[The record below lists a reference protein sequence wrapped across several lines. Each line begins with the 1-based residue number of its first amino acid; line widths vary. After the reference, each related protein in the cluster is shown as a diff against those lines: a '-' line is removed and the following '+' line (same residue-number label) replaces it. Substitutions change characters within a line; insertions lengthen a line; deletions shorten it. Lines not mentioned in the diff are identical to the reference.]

1 MATTPE
7 TRQPPRVAKE
17 LSASPGFLLAR
28 LGLGYKAKVIAG
40 AEEAGFELYDYSVL
54 ALLAEGV
61 RETQSRIAA
70 ALDVDPSRMVALL
83 DSLEQRGLVERQRD
97 PHDRRRHV
105 VSITAAG
112 KRELT
117 RARALV
123 RRFEDDYLAPLD
135 DAQRATLYEL
145 LAELA
150 AYNDPGCC
158 PFEDVVPPA

>member
-7 TRQPPRVAKE
+7 NRPLPRVARE

-28 LGLGYKAKVIAG
+28 LGVGYKAAVIAG
-40 AEEAGFELYDYSVL
+40 AEEAGFELYDYGIL

-61 RETQSRIAA
+61 PQTQSRIAA

-97 PHDRRRHV
+97 LLDRRRHV
-105 VSITAAG
+105 VTLTPAG

-117 RARALV
+117 RVRGLV
-123 RRFEDDYLAPLD
+123 RRFEDEYLEPLD
-135 DAQRATLYEL
+135 DAKRAMLYEL
-145 LAELA
+145 LVELA
-150 AYNDPGCC
+150 AHNDPGCC
-158 PFEDVVPPA
+158 PFEDVAPSG

>member
-7 TRQPPRVAKE
+7 TRPLPRVAKE
-17 LSASPGFLLAR
+17 LSASPGFLLVR

-61 RETQSRIAA
+61 RETQSTIAA

-83 DSLEQRGLVERQRD
+83 DSLERRGLVERQRD

-145 LAELA
+145 LAALA
-150 AYNDPGCC
+150 ASNDPGCC

>member
-7 TRQPPRVAKE
+7 IRPLPRVAKE

-61 RETQSRIAA
+61 RETQSTIAA

-83 DSLEQRGLVERQRD
+83 DSLERRGLVERQRD

-135 DAQRATLYEL
+135 DAQRATLYAL

-150 AYNDPGCC
+150 AHNDPGCC